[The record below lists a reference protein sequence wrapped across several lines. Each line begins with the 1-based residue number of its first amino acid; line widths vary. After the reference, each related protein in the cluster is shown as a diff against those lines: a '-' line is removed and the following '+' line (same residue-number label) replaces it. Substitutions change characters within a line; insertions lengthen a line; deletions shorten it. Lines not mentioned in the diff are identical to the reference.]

1 MIEELKK
8 SALFAGLSEAEIG
21 SCLSCSKAKAV
32 AYRKE
37 EMIFLQTDRPDSLL
51 VLLDGTVVVGSDSK
65 DGRRSIVATFS
76 QPGELF
82 GEVFLFLGR
91 EAYGHYAQAAAAARV
106 LRIPKEFLYHP
117 CEKSCSCH
125 AKLISNMLSILAQK
139 AYFLNQRLQIMSC
152 ATLRQKIAAA
162 LLQNISSDGKAAL
175 AMNREELADYLNAA
189 RPSVSRELMKMQK
202 DGLLKIDRKNIF
214 IDRDK
219 LRSIL

>member
-125 AKLISNMLSILAQK
+125 AKLISNMLSILARK
-139 AYFLNQRLQIMSC
+139 AYLLNQRLQIMSC
-152 ATLRQKIAAA
+152 ATLRQKIALA
-162 LLQNISSDGKAAL
+162 LLQSAAVEETL
-175 AMNREELADYLNAA
+175 PSMSREDLADYLGAA
-189 RPSVSRELMKMQK
+189 RPSVSRELMRMQR
-202 DGLLKIDRKNIF
+202 DGLLKIDKKRISLQREALQDLF
-214 IDRDK
+214 
-219 LRSIL
+219 